1 MQSFFTRTGGQIHVV
16 RLRSVYSFEMTS
28 EELDQLRQMTHA
40 SVQDENGVDVTQID
54 HLLSLTP
61 TQRLESL
68 EQFLEEVDALMA
80 GREMID
86 ADAERTP

>member
-1 MQSFFTRTGGQIHVV
+1 
-16 RLRSVYSFEMTS
+16 
-28 EELDQLRQMTHA
+28 MTHA